1 MGSKLY
7 TDMLTARFL
16 EYFFRI
22 AGNRAIFQQDNAPIH
37 VSRHSEAYFSDKN
50 VVLMDWPALSPD
62 LNPIENLWG
71 IVARQVY
78 GQDKQYDSKVSLT
91 GAIMKSWSKI
101 DDQPVKSLIGS
112 MKNRCTEVIAAKGRK
127 TKY

>member
-1 MGSKLY
+1 M
-7 TDMLTARFL
+7 F
-16 EYFFRI
+16 
-22 AGNRAIFQQDNAPIH
+22 
-37 VSRHSEAYFSDKN
+37 FSDKN

-62 LNPIENLWG
+62 LYPIENLWG

-78 GQDKQYDSKVSLT
+78 GQGKQYDSKVFLT

-101 DDQPVKSLIGS
+101 DDQTVKSLIGS
-112 MKNRCTEVIAAKGRK
+112 MKNCCIEVIAAKGGK